1 MRTLRGLLWGGA
13 MLAGAVAP
21 AQTACDILVWAD
33 EFDGTGLDPQRWHI
47 QTGTGTAYGLTAW
60 GNNELQTY
68 TAAPENLSVNGGLLR
83 ITALDIPSGNS
94 AYTSARIRTAGL
106 AAFAG
111 GRIEARVRV
120 PAGQGLWPA
129 FWMLPEEARYGGWA
143 VSGEL
148 DIMEVLGHDPSR
160 LHCTVHYGGS
170 YPCNSNTGSSVVGPD
185 LSADFHT
192 YGVEWSDDEITWLLD
207 GAAVHTLTAEGL
219 GGRFWPFDRPFHLL
233 LNLAVGGNWPGSPN
247 ASTPFPAEL
256 AVDWVRV
263 WQAADRSWIRGR
275 TAVTAGPLAEAYAV
289 PALPGATY
297 VWTVDGGTLVGPAD
311 APETEVVWSNGVE
324 TGEIR
329 CAIAA
334 AGCEAE
340 PMRPVDIAL
349 PDGACAF
356 HLAGFEPGGGDRAAW
371 SCGYGAIEVLPNGN
385 ASPANPS
392 SRCLQFVG
400 TPEGDDR
407 VSFVTD
413 ALSDASALTSGDFVL
428 AADVFTNAPAGT
440 EIRLS
445 LGRQGVPAAQ
455 SSYTTASTAAYT
467 WHTVYFSTPLGA
479 PSNMDISTLNEFT
492 LRPAPGSPW
501 TSTFLF
507 DNLRLVDASCVPVS
521 VAEAQGEIAWSVTG
535 FGEGAAAVFG
545 AAGQRVRVFDATGRL
560 LADVRATADPLC
572 LHGLGAG
579 LRVVVLESGATR
591 NVWLP

>member
-1 MRTLRGLLWGGA
+1 MNFLRALGVGGA
-13 MLAGAVAP
+13 LVAGAVAP
-21 AQTACDILVWAD
+21 AQTGCDVLVWAD
-33 EFDGTGLDPQRWHI
+33 EFDGAELDPQRWHI

-68 TAAPENLSVNGGLLR
+68 TAAPENLSVDGGLLR
-83 ITALDIPSGNS
+83 IRALNIPSGNS
-94 AYTSARIRTAGL
+94 DYTSARIRTAGL

-148 DIMEVLGHDPSR
+148 DIMEVLGHDPGR

-192 YGVEWSDDEITWLLD
+192 YAVEWSDGEITWLLD
-207 GAAVHTLTAEGL
+207 GTAVHTLTAEGL

-263 WQAADRSWIRGR
+263 WQSAGRAWIRGR
-275 TAVTAGPLAEAYAV
+275 TAVTGGPLAEAYAV
-289 PALPGATY
+289 PALPDATY
-297 VWTVDGGTLVGPAD
+297 QWSVDGGTLVGPSD
-311 APETEVVWSNGVE
+311 APETEVVWLSGAE
-324 TGEIR
+324 AGEIR
-329 CAIAA
+329 CAISA

-340 PMRPVDIAL
+340 PVRAVEIAQT
-349 PDGACAF
+349 GGTCAF
-356 HLAGFEPGGGDRAAW
+356 PLAGFEPGANDRAAW
-371 SCGYGAIEVLPNGN
+371 SCGYGAIDVLANGN

-413 ALSDASALTSGDFVL
+413 ALSDASALTSGNFVF
-428 AADVFTNAPAGT
+428 AADVFTNAPVGT

-445 LGRQGVPAAQ
+445 LGRQGVLAAQ
-455 SSYTTASTAAYT
+455 SSYTTATAAAYT
-467 WHTVYFSTPLGA
+467 WHSVYFDLPLGA
-479 PSNMDISTLNEFT
+479 PSNMDIATLNEFT

-507 DNLRLVDASCVPVS
+507 DNLRLVDAACVPVG
-521 VAEAQGEIAWSVTG
+521 VAEATEAAWSAHAVAPGAVRVQGATG
-535 FGEGAAAVFG
+535 
-545 AAGQRVRVFDATGRL
+545 QLLRVFDVTGRL
-560 LADVRATADPLC
+560 RAEVRATAEVVTLE
-572 LHGLGAG
+572 GLGSG
-579 LRVVVLESGATR
+579 LCIVVLESGESR
-591 NVWLP
+591 SVWVP

>member
-1 MRTLRGLLWGGA
+1 MKILRVMWAGGA
-13 MLAGAVAP
+13 LVAGAVAP
-21 AQTACDILVWAD
+21 AQTGCDVLVWAD
-33 EFDGTGLDPQRWHI
+33 EFDGTELDPQRWDI

-68 TAAPENLSVNGGLLR
+68 SAAPENLSVAGGLLR
-83 ITALDIPSGNS
+83 IRALDIPSGNS
-94 AYTSARIRTAGL
+94 DYTSARIRTAGL

-148 DIMEVLGHDPSR
+148 DILEVLGHDPTR
-160 LHCTVHYGGS
+160 LHCTVHYGGP
-170 YPCNSNTGSSVVGPD
+170 YPCNSNTGTSVVGQD

-192 YGVEWSDDEITWLLD
+192 YGVEWSDGEITWLLD
-207 GAAVHTLTAEGL
+207 GAPVHTLTAAGL

-233 LNLAVGGNWPGSPN
+233 LNLAVGGNWPGSPD
-247 ASTPFPAEL
+247 ASTVFPAEL

-263 WQAADRSWIRGR
+263 WQSADRAWIQGR
-275 TAVTAGPLAEAYAV
+275 TAVTGGPLAEAYAV

-297 VWTVDGGTLVGPAD
+297 AWSVEGGTLIGPSD
-311 APETEVVWSNGVE
+311 APETEVVWLNG
-324 TGEIR
+324 GEAGEVR

-340 PMRPVDIAL
+340 PVRTIAIAEVG
-349 PDGACAF
+349 GACAF
-356 HLAGFEPGGGDRAAW
+356 PLAGFEPGGGDRAAW
-371 SCGYGAIEVLPNGN
+371 SCGYGAIEVLPNSN

-413 ALSDASALTSGDFVL
+413 ALSDASALTSGNFVF
-428 AADVFTNAPAGT
+428 AAEVFTNAPVGT
-440 EIRLS
+440 QIRLS
-445 LGRQGVPAAQ
+445 LGRHGVLAPQ
-455 SSYTTASTAAYT
+455 SSYTALTASAYA
-467 WHTVYFSTPLGA
+467 WHTLYFDVPLGA
-479 PSNMDISTLNEFT
+479 PSNMDINTLNEFT

-507 DNLRLVDASCVPVS
+507 DNLRLVDAACVPVG
-521 VAEAQGEIAWSVTG
+521 VAEAATSSGSAVVHGPGSVEIR
-535 FGEGAAAVFG
+535 G

-560 LADVRATADPLC
+560 LAEVRSSGSPCVLE
-572 LHGLGAG
+572 GLGTG
-579 LRVVVLESGATR
+579 MRLVVLESGER
-591 NVWLP
+591 FKVVLP